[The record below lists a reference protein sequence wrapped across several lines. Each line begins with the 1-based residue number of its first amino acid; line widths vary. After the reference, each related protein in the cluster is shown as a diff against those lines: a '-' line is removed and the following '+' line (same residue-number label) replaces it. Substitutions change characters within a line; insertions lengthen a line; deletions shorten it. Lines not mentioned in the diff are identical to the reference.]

1 MVFRSFYGSSEPGTP
16 FHHDSIPSNPLRP
29 LSFIMVAPMA
39 TITGLPEIKKRS
51 ADERVPIY
59 NVVLLDDDEHSYEY
73 VIEMLQK
80 LFAKSVE
87 QGFQH
92 AREVDTTGRTIVM
105 TCELPEAEFGRD
117 QIHAYGADPRMPQS
131 KGSMSAIVE
140 PA

>member
-1 MVFRSFYGSSEPGTP
+1 
-16 FHHDSIPSNPLRP
+16 
-29 LSFIMVAPMA
+29 MA
-39 TITGLPEIKKRS
+39 TITGLPEVKKRS
-51 ADERVPIY
+51 GDERVPIY

-80 LFAKSVE
+80 LFAMSVE

-92 AREVDTTGRTIVM
+92 AREVDTKGRTIVM

>member
-1 MVFRSFYGSSEPGTP
+1 
-16 FHHDSIPSNPLRP
+16 
-29 LSFIMVAPMA
+29 MVASMA
-39 TITGLPEIKKRS
+39 TVTGLPEVKKRID
-51 ADERVPIY
+51 DERVPLY

-80 LFAKSVE
+80 LFAMSAE

-105 TCELPEAEFGRD
+105 TCELPEAEFGKE
-117 QIHAYGADPRMPQS
+117 QIHAYGVDPRMPQS

>member
-1 MVFRSFYGSSEPGTP
+1 
-16 FHHDSIPSNPLRP
+16 
-29 LSFIMVAPMA
+29 MVASMA
-39 TITGLPEIKKRS
+39 TVTGLPEVKKRID
-51 ADERVPIY
+51 DERVPLY

-80 LFAKSVE
+80 LFAMSAE

-105 TCELPEAEFGRD
+105 TCELPEAEFGKD

>member
-1 MVFRSFYGSSEPGTP
+1 
-16 FHHDSIPSNPLRP
+16 
-29 LSFIMVAPMA
+29 MVASMA
-39 TITGLPEIKKRS
+39 TVTGLPEVKKGID
-51 ADERVPIY
+51 DERVPLY

-80 LFAKSVE
+80 LFAMSAE

-92 AREVDTTGRTIVM
+92 AREVDTTGRPLVM
-105 TCELPEAEFGRD
+105 KCHLPEAEFGKA
-117 QIHAYGADPRMPQS
+117 QIHAYGADAPMPQS

>member
-29 LSFIMVAPMA
+29 LPEVGIHRLKPVLPTIIVASMA
-39 TITGLPEIKKRS
+39 TVTGLPEVKKHID
-51 ADERVPIY
+51 DERVPLY

-80 LFAKSVE
+80 LFAKSAE

-92 AREVDTTGRTIVM
+92 AREV
-105 TCELPEAEFGRD
+105 
-117 QIHAYGADPRMPQS
+117 
-131 KGSMSAIVE
+131 
-140 PA
+140 

>member
-1 MVFRSFYGSSEPGTP
+1 
-16 FHHDSIPSNPLRP
+16 
-29 LSFIMVAPMA
+29 MA
-39 TITGLPEIKKRS
+39 TVTGLPEVKKRID
-51 ADERVPIY
+51 DERVPLY

-80 LFAKSVE
+80 LFAMSAE

-105 TCELPEAEFGRD
+105 TCELPEAEFGKE